1 MSAPHVLISGAGIA
15 GIATALQLVR
25 AGVRTT
31 VVERTPG
38 ARPGGQAV
46 DLRGASREAAE
57 RMGLMPRIRAHQLHE
72 KGMLYVDGRGRSYGR
87 MPVELFDGRG
97 AVADVEIARGDLN
110 QVLLEALAEA
120 AQRMPGLLSLRYGDR
135 IEALAQ
141 DASGVEVRF
150 ASGASERFDVVLGAD
165 GVHSATRRLA
175 FGSEEQFATR
185 LGGYAAF
192 FTMPTPAGIEDGW
205 FSMRI
210 VPGAMLGIRP
220 DRDPAT
226 SKAMLTLRV
235 DHDPALRG
243 DRLAQEELIRRV
255 LTGAGW
261 QASSVLAAMGAAED
275 FYFDELARVDVPEIA
290 DGRVALVGDA
300 GYCGSP
306 LSGMGTAMAL
316 VGAYVLAGELSDA
329 SAEEMPA
336 ALARYARRIEPFIAD
351 GKKIPFGSLERA
363 VPTSRAGTA
372 LGRLM
377 TRVMLSRPL
386 HPLMKRAFAQNAT
399 DELPLPD
406 VSSDA
411 VLTAGRVAAPDIG

>member
-1 MSAPHVLISGAGIA
+1 MSAPHVLVSGAGIA

-25 AGVRTT
+25 GGIRTT
-31 VVERTPG
+31 VVERAPEP
-38 ARPGGQAV
+38 RPGGQAV

-57 RMGLMPRIRAHQLHE
+57 RMGLMPGISAHRLHE
-72 KGMLYVDGRGRSYGR
+72 KGMVYVDGGGRSYGR
-87 MPVELFDGRG
+87 MPVDLFDGRG

-110 QVLLEALAEA
+110 QVLLDALAEA
-120 AQRMPGLLSLRYGDR
+120 DAAAPGLLTLRYGDR
-135 IEALAQ
+135 IEALVQ
-141 DASGVEVRF
+141 DGAGVEARF
-150 ASGASERFDVVLGAD
+150 VSGASERFDAVLGAD

-175 FGSEEQFATR
+175 FGPEERFATR

-226 SKAMLTLRV
+226 SKAMLTLHV
-235 DHDPALRG
+235 GHDAALRG
-243 DRLAQEELIRRV
+243 DRAAQEALIRR
-255 LTGAGW
+255 LLSDAGW
-261 QASSVLAAMGAAED
+261 QAPAVLAAMSAAED
-275 FYFDELARVDVPEIA
+275 FYFDELARVDVPDLVNA
-290 DGRVALVGDA
+290 RVALVGDA
-300 GYCGSP
+300 GYCGTP

-316 VGAYVLAGELSDA
+316 VGAFVLAGELVEA
-329 SAEEMPA
+329 RAEDVPA

-363 VPTSRAGTA
+363 VPTTRAGAA
-372 LGRLM
+372 LGRVT
-377 TRVMLSRPL
+377 TRVMLSKPFLPL
-386 HPLMKRAFAQNAT
+386 ITRAFAANAT

-406 VSSDA
+406 PASA
-411 VLTAGRVAAPDIG
+411 HLAR

>member
-1 MSAPHVLISGAGIA
+1 MSAPHVLISGGGIA

-25 AGVRTT
+25 GGIRTT
-31 VVERTPG
+31 VVERAPG
-38 ARPGGQAV
+38 PRPGGQAV

-57 RMGLMPRIRAHQLHE
+57 RMGLMPGISAHRLHE
-72 KGMLYVDGRGRSYGR
+72 KGMVYVDGRGRSYGR
-87 MPVELFDGRG
+87 MPVDLFDGRG

-110 QVLLEALAEA
+110 QVLLDALEEASA
-120 AQRMPGLLSLRYGDR
+120 AAPGLLSLRYGDR
-135 IEALAQ
+135 LEALAQ
-141 DASGVEVRF
+141 DETGVEARF
-150 ASGASERFDVVLGAD
+150 ASGASGRFEAVLGAD

-175 FGSEEQFATR
+175 FGPEERFATR

-226 SKAMLTLRV
+226 SKAMLTLRT
-235 DHDPALRG
+235 DHDASLRG
-243 DRLAQEELIRRV
+243 DRAAQEALIRRI
-255 LTGAGW
+255 LSGAGW
-261 QASSVLAAMGAAED
+261 QAPAVLAAMGGAED
-275 FYFDELARVDVPEIA
+275 FYFDELARIDVPDVA
-290 DGRVALVGDA
+290 NGRVALVGDA
-300 GYCGSP
+300 GYCGTP

-316 VGAYVLAGELSDA
+316 VGASVLAGELVEA
-329 SAEEMPA
+329 RAEDVPA

-363 VPTSRAGTA
+363 VPTTRAGAA
-372 LGRLM
+372 LGRLT
-377 TRVMLSRPL
+377 TRVMLSKPFLPL
-386 HPLMKRAFAQNAT
+386 IARGFAANAT

-406 VSSDA
+406 P
-411 VLTAGRVAAPDIG
+411 TAPRVAR

>member
-25 AGVRTT
+25 GGIRTT

-38 ARPGGQAV
+38 QRTGGQAV

-57 RMGLMPRIRAHQLHE
+57 HMGLMPGISAHQLHE
-72 KGMLYVDGRGRSYGR
+72 QGMVYVDGRGRSYGR

-110 QVLLEALAEA
+110 RVLLDALAEA
-120 AQRMPGLLSLRYGDR
+120 AEEAPGLLELRYGDR
-135 IEALAQ
+135 IQELVQ
-141 DASGVEVRF
+141 EPDGVEVSF
-150 ASGASERFDVVLGAD
+150 VSDGSARFDAVLGAD

-175 FGSEEQFATR
+175 FGPEEQYATR

-192 FTMPTPAGIEDGW
+192 FTMPTPEGIEDGW

-220 DRDPAT
+220 DRDPST

-243 DRLAQEELIRRV
+243 DRAAQEALIRRI
-255 LTGAGW
+255 LADAGW
-261 QASSVLAAMGAAED
+261 QAPAVLEAMPEADD
-275 FYFDELARVDVPEIA
+275 FYFDELARVDVREVA
-290 DGRVALVGDA
+290 KGRVALVGDA

-316 VGAYVLAGELSDA
+316 VGAYVLAGELTGAGADGV
-329 SAEEMPA
+329 PA
-336 ALARYARRIEPFIAD
+336 ALERYAQRIDPFIAD

-363 VPTSRAGTA
+363 VPTTRAAASIGVLT
-372 LGRLM
+372 
-377 TRVMLSRPL
+377 TRAMLSKPFRPL
-386 HPLMKRAFAQNAT
+386 LKRAFATNAT
-399 DELPLPD
+399 DELPLPLP
-406 VSSDA
+406 ST
-411 VLTAGRVAAPDIG
+411 TARA

>member
-25 AGVRTT
+25 DGVSTT
-31 VVERTPG
+31 VVERAPEP
-38 ARPGGQAV
+38 RPGGQAV

-57 RMGLMPRIRAHQLHE
+57 RMGLMPGIRAHQLHE
-72 KGMLYVDGRGRSYGR
+72 KGMVYVDGRGRSYGR

-110 QVLLEALAEA
+110 RVLLDALAGAA
-120 AQRMPGLLSLRYGDR
+120 AQAPGLLTLRYGDR

-141 DASGVEVRF
+141 DETGVDVGF
-150 ASGASERFDVVLGAD
+150 ASGATGRFDVVLGAD

-175 FGSEEQFATR
+175 FGPEQQFATR

-220 DRDPAT
+220 DLDPVT

-243 DRLAQEELIRRV
+243 DRTAQEALIRRI
-255 LTGAGW
+255 LADAGW
-261 QASSVLAAMGAAED
+261 QAEAVLAAMSEADD
-275 FYFDELARVDVPEIA
+275 FYFDELARVDVPDVA
-290 DGRVALVGDA
+290 RGRVALVGDA
-300 GYCGSP
+300 GYCGTP

-316 VGAYVLAGELSDA
+316 VGAYVLAGELVDA
-329 SAEEMPA
+329 GQGDVPA
-336 ALARYARRIEPFIAD
+336 ALARYGRRIEPFIAD

-363 VPTSRAGTA
+363 VPTTRAAAA
-372 LGRLM
+372 LGRFT
-377 TRVMLSRPL
+377 TRVMLSKPFRPL
-386 HPLMKRAFAQNAT
+386 IARAFAANAT
-399 DELPLPD
+399 DDLPLPLSGSET
-406 VSSDA
+406 VPLA
-411 VLTAGRVAAPDIG
+411 R

>member
-25 AGVRTT
+25 GGIRTT
-31 VVERTPG
+31 VVERAPG
-38 ARPGGQAV
+38 PRPGGQAV
-46 DLRGASREAAE
+46 DLRGASREVAE
-57 RMGLMPRIRAHQLHE
+57 RMGLMPGISAHRLHE
-72 KGMLYVDGRGRSYGR
+72 KGMVYVDGRGRSYGR

-110 QVLLEALAEA
+110 QVLLDALAEA
-120 AQRMPGLLSLRYGDR
+120 AGQAPGLLSLRYGDR
-135 IEALAQ
+135 IEALVQ
-141 DASGVEVRF
+141 DEAGVEARF
-150 ASGASERFDVVLGAD
+150 ASGASGRFDAVLGAD
-165 GVHSATRRLA
+165 GVHSATRRLV
-175 FGSEEQFATR
+175 FGPEERFATR

-192 FTMPTPAGIEDGW
+192 FTMPTPAGVEDGW

-235 DHDPALRG
+235 GHDAVLRG
-243 DRLAQEELIRRV
+243 DRAAQEAVIRR
-255 LTGAGW
+255 LLAGAGW
-261 QASSVLAAMGAAED
+261 QAPAVLAAMNRAED
-275 FYFDELARVDVPEIA
+275 FYFDELARIDVP
-290 DGRVALVGDA
+290 DVSHGRVALVGDA
-300 GYCGSP
+300 GYCGTP

-316 VGAYVLAGELSDA
+316 VGAYVLAGELVEA
-329 SAEEMPA
+329 RAEDVPA

-363 VPTSRAGTA
+363 VPTTRAGAA
-372 LGRLM
+372 LGRLT
-377 TRVMLSRPL
+377 TRVMLSKPFLPL
-386 HPLMKRAFAQNAT
+386 ITRAFAANAT

-406 VSSDA
+406 PA
-411 VLTAGRVAAPDIG
+411 VAPLAR

>member
-25 AGVRTT
+25 SGISTT
-31 VVERTPG
+31 VVERAPG
-38 ARPGGQAV
+38 PRPGGQAV

-57 RMGLMPRIRAHQLHE
+57 RMGLMPGIGARRLHE
-72 KGMLYVDGRGRSYGR
+72 KGMVYVDVRGRSYGR

-110 QVLLEALAEA
+110 QVLLDALAEA
-120 AQRMPGLLSLRYGDR
+120 AAASPGLLSLRYGDR
-135 IEALAQ
+135 IEALMQ
-141 DASGVEVRF
+141 DDAGVEVRF
-150 ASGASERFDVVLGAD
+150 GAGGSERFDAVLGAD

-175 FGSEEQFATR
+175 FGPEEGFATR

-235 DHDPALRG
+235 GHDAALRG
-243 DRLAQEELIRRV
+243 DRAAQEALIRR
-255 LTGAGW
+255 LIEGAGW
-261 QASSVLAAMGAAED
+261 QAPAVLAAMGGAED
-275 FYFDELARVDVPEIA
+275 FYFDELARVDVPDVA
-290 DGRVALVGDA
+290 NGRVALVGDA
-300 GYCGSP
+300 GYCGTP

-316 VGAYVLAGELSDA
+316 VGAYVLAGELADA
-329 SAEEMPA
+329 CAEDVPA

-363 VPTSRAGTA
+363 VPASRAGA
-372 LGRLM
+372 VLGRLT

-386 HPLMKRAFAQNAT
+386 RPLMKRAFAENAT
-399 DELPLPD
+399 DALPLP
-406 VSSDA
+406 VAGADA
-411 VLTAGRVAAPDIG
+411 ARAAG

>member
-1 MSAPHVLISGAGIA
+1 MSAPHVLVSGAGIA

-25 AGVRTT
+25 GGIRTT
-31 VVERTPG
+31 VVERAPEP
-38 ARPGGQAV
+38 RPGGQAV

-57 RMGLMPRIRAHQLHE
+57 RMGLMPGISAHRLHE
-72 KGMLYVDGRGRSYGR
+72 KGMVYVDGRGRSYGR
-87 MPVELFDGRG
+87 MPVDLFDGRG

-110 QVLLEALAEA
+110 QVLLDALAEA
-120 AQRMPGLLSLRYGDR
+120 DAAAPGLLSLRYGDR
-135 IEALAQ
+135 IEALVQ
-141 DASGVEVRF
+141 DEAGVEARF
-150 ASGASERFDVVLGAD
+150 ASGGSGRFDAVLGAD

-175 FGSEEQFATR
+175 FGSEERFATR

-192 FTMPTPAGIEDGW
+192 FTMPTPVGIEDGW

-235 DHDPALRG
+235 GRDAALRG
-243 DRLAQEELIRRV
+243 DRAAQEALIRR
-255 LTGAGW
+255 LLSDAGW
-261 QASSVLAAMGAAED
+261 QAPAVLAAMSAAED
-275 FYFDELARVDVPEIA
+275 FYFDELARVDVPDLVNA
-290 DGRVALVGDA
+290 RVALVGDA
-300 GYCGSP
+300 GYCGTP

-316 VGAYVLAGELSDA
+316 VGAFVLAGELVEA
-329 SAEEMPA
+329 RAEDVPA

-363 VPTSRAGTA
+363 VPTTRAGAA
-372 LGRLM
+372 LGRLT
-377 TRVMLSRPL
+377 TRVMLSKPFLPL
-386 HPLMKRAFAQNAT
+386 ITRAFAANAT

-406 VSSDA
+406 PAS
-411 VLTAGRVAAPDIG
+411 APLAR